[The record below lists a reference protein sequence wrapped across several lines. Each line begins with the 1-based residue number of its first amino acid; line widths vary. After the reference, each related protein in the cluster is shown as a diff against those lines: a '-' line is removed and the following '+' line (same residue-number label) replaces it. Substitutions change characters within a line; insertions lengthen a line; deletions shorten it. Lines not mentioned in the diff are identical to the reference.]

1 MKLGF
6 RSLLALTFLLISA
19 PRGGAQITPLDPVT
33 IAEDQPV
40 EGVDQL
46 RIFQRDPLAAPR
58 EAPPFPAFE
67 LEVRQHILP
76 KAARE
81 RQLLRDL
88 ADCSTGQLHAQL
100 LEQWRAARR
109 FIYLH
114 EEHDLVSALFARADL
129 KNAAAETLGLAD
141 WEDGYPEIGDD
152 DIDIEDAGRTLWV
165 RLAAVDWA
173 SAREI
178 ALSLRGQE
186 TMILSLGDI
195 GDADWAILP
204 PERIPDFLDLLT
216 EMDDNTLFAKNER
229 TIPPDLY
236 YWVEARL
243 PDRAE
248 EAISRLAATSGN
260 RVATDVA
267 RKITH
272 DGAREAALEI
282 AGMTYT
288 RQHAELPP
296 RINSLETFRMVLAAS
311 ATRLLYPHW
320 RLEILQ
326 ATERLDAATAATWV
340 QALTPLE
347 SVSEGGERLFSR
359 WAELDGPA
367 ALAHLVSLTRQEG
380 LKLNSLTCE
389 VFAAASGDDLRLRV
403 LRDLPETLRPY
414 ALQGFMATAGLGRTD
429 EWLALPNKNQ
439 WLMTDPLL
447 TRIALTDP
455 AKALSLQ
462 RRLFPDASSPDALGD
477 SGLVAAWLLHDFDG
491 AAAFLKDNGRAR
503 YLHQYVQL
511 LPLGQI
517 VSLQDQLNP
526 AIFDWSS
533 LDGTWKWLMFE
544 NPDTIL
550 PALQG
555 RTSDPRFRGFL
566 LYLAAHAA
574 PFHPLEAVKFAL
586 SLKPE
591 PSLEEMQPILDRAA
605 GRSEAIRNYDHERA
619 FLPTSA
625 PQPRSGR

>member
-1 MKLGF
+1 MKQGF
-6 RSLLALTFLLISA
+6 RSLLALAFLLISA
-19 PRGGAQITPLDPVT
+19 PPGGAQVTPLDPVT
-33 IAEDQPV
+33 IAEGQPV

-58 EAPPFPAFE
+58 EAPPFAAFE

-81 RQLLRDL
+81 RRLLRDL
-88 ADCSTGQLHAQL
+88 TDCSTGQLHAQL

-109 FIYLH
+109 FIYLYD
-114 EEHDLVSALFARADL
+114 EHDLVSALFARADL
-129 KNAAAETLGLAD
+129 KAAAAKTLGLAD
-141 WEDGYPEIGDD
+141 WADGHPYIGGDPL
-152 DIDIEDAGRTLWV
+152 DIEDDGRVLWV

-173 SAREI
+173 SAKEI
-178 ALSLRGQE
+178 ALSLRGQR
-186 TMILSLGDI
+186 TMSLSLGAMN
-195 GDADWAILP
+195 DADWAILP
-204 PERIPDFLDLLT
+204 PERIPDFFDLLT
-216 EMDDNTLFAKNER
+216 EMDDNTLFAETR
-229 TIPPDLY
+229 RIPPDMY
-236 YWVEARL
+236 YWAQALL
-243 PDRAE
+243 PDSAKK
-248 EAISRLAATSGN
+248 AISRLAATSGSQA
-260 RVATDVA
+260 ATDVA

-272 DGAREAALEI
+272 VGARRAALEI
-282 AGMTYT
+282 AGMTDT
-288 RQHAELPP
+288 GHHAEFPP
-296 RINSLETFRMVLAAS
+296 RINSLETLRMFLAAS
-311 ATRLLYPHW
+311 ATRRLYPHW

-340 QALTPLE
+340 QSLTSLE

-380 LKLNSLTCE
+380 LKLDSLTCE

-403 LRDLPETLRPY
+403 LQDLPETLRPY

-455 AKALSLQ
+455 ARALSLQ
-462 RRLFPDASSPDALGD
+462 LRLFPDASSPEGLGK

-574 PFHPLEAVKFAL
+574 TFHPLDAVTFAL
-586 SLKPE
+586 NLKSE
-591 PSLEEMQPILDRAA
+591 PNLEEMQPILDRAA
-605 GRSEAIRNYDHERA
+605 GRSEAISNYNHERA

-625 PQPRSGR
+625 PQPRSSR

>member
-1 MKLGF
+1 MKRGF
-6 RSLLALTFLLISA
+6 RSLLATACLLISVL
-19 PRGGAQITPLDPVT
+19 PNGAQVTPPDPAT

-46 RIFQRDPLAAPR
+46 RIFHRDPLASPR
-58 EAPPFPAFE
+58 EAPPFAAFE

-81 RQLLRDL
+81 RRLLRDL

-109 FIYLH
+109 FIYLYD
-114 EEHDLVSALFARADL
+114 EHDLVSALFARADL
-129 KNAAAETLGLAD
+129 KTAAAETLGLAD
-141 WEDGYPEIGDD
+141 WADGHPYIGGDPL
-152 DIDIEDAGRTLWV
+152 DIEDDGRALWV

-173 SAREI
+173 SAKEI
-178 ALSLRGQE
+178 ALSLRGQR
-186 TMILSLGDI
+186 TMSLSLGWMD
-195 GDADWAILP
+195 DADWGILP
-204 PERIPDFLDLLT
+204 PERIPDFFDLLT
-216 EMDDNTLFAKNER
+216 EMDDNTLFAETLR
-229 TIPPDLY
+229 IPPDLY
-236 YWVEARL
+236 YWAEALL
-243 PDRAE
+243 PDNAKK
-248 EAISRLAATSGN
+248 AISRLAATSGSQ
-260 RVATDVA
+260 VATDVA

-272 DGAREAALEI
+272 VGARRAALEI
-282 AGMTYT
+282 AGMTDT
-288 RQHAELPP
+288 GQHAEFPP
-296 RINSLETFRMVLAAS
+296 RINSLETLRMFLAAS
-311 ATRLLYPHW
+311 ATRRLYPHW

-340 QALTPLE
+340 QAMTPLE
-347 SVSEGGERLFSR
+347 AVSEVGERLFSR

-380 LKLNSLTCE
+380 LKLDSLTCE

-403 LRDLPETLRPY
+403 LRDLPETLSPY
-414 ALQGFMATAGLGRTD
+414 ALQGFVATASLGRTD
-429 EWLALPNKNQ
+429 EWLALPNK
-439 WLMTDPLL
+439 WPRLMADPLL

-455 AKALSLQ
+455 AEALSLQ
-462 RRLFPDASSPDALGD
+462 RRLFPDKSRPEALGD

-491 AAAFLKDNGRAR
+491 ATAFLKDNGEAR

-517 VSLQDQLNP
+517 VFLQDQLNP
-526 AIFDWSS
+526 AIFSPHS
-533 LDGTWKWLMFE
+533 MDGTWKWLTYE

-574 PFHPLEAVKFAL
+574 TFYPLEAVKVAL

-591 PSLEEMQPILDRAA
+591 PSVEEMQPILDRAA
-605 GRSEAIRNYDHERA
+605 GRSEAIRNYNHERA

-625 PQPRSGR
+625 PHPRSGR